1 MEPSHEVRKRGRN
14 MRRVIMM
21 MVTAAAM
28 AASSAKADD
37 LEDAHRQ
44 ALAGRDS
51 YWNCLAQQYTR
62 DGNVNMSE
70 PDFTSL
76 IASVC
81 PSERQNFRVSLVAYL
96 TLQFSS
102 VDAEAHLATA
112 NNAIALAQRDIVTAF
127 MKRRGAL
134 K

>member
-1 MEPSHEVRKRGRN
+1 
-14 MRRVIMM
+14 MRLILM
-21 MVTAAAM
+21 MVMTAMTITAAI
-28 AASSAKADD
+28 ADD

-44 ALAGRDS
+44 ALVGRDS

-62 DGNVNMSE
+62 GDNTKISE

-81 PSERQNFRVSLVAYL
+81 PSERQNFRVSLVDYL
-96 TLQFSS
+96 VLQFPD
-102 VDAEAHLATA
+102 VDAGAHLTTA
-112 NNAIALAQRDIVTAF
+112 NHAIELAQKDIVTAF
-127 MKRRGAL
+127 TKRRGAL